1 VHYEQELALSLARAG
16 RLSPAHGTRIN
27 TSIEPILSPTLPDT
41 HRIHSPAVIRR
52 PLDLLNAVVCTVL
65 LALCLYGAATGRLVG
80 WQVLAVRL
88 ALMLSGVLAIARL
101 ARRSALPR
109 ALAVIVELY
118 PVALVPL
125 VFDALGPLIPAVN
138 PAAECGRDFW
148 LMRADR
154 FLLGTDP
161 TVWLQRLVRP
171 WLTDVMY
178 LAYCAYFVVPFV
190 VAGYVWRRRS
200 PEAFRRYVFTV
211 VLAFYVSYV
220 GYFLVPA
227 RGPRFAMAA
236 AHTTV
241 PTLYTTP
248 ISRAIVNGM
257 NAVERNKNDVFPS
270 GHVMLTAVCL
280 LLALR
285 ESRRLFLML
294 LPIGVGVLV
303 STVYCRYHYVID
315 VIAGLVLA
323 LPMPWVG
330 ERGYGRLAGNDGVV
344 ER

>member
-1 VHYEQELALSLARAG
+1 
-16 RLSPAHGTRIN
+16 
-27 TSIEPILSPTLPDT
+27 
-41 HRIHSPAVIRR
+41 VIRR
-52 PLDLLNAVVCTVL
+52 PLDLLNVVVCAILLVL
-65 LALCLYGAATGRLVG
+65 CMYGAAANRLVD
-80 WQVLAVRL
+80 WPVLALRL
-88 ALMLSGVLAIARL
+88 TLMLLGVLAIARL
-101 ARRSALPR
+101 ARRPR
-109 ALAVIVELY
+109 LSGVWAVVVELY
-118 PVALVPL
+118 PAALVPL

-138 PAAECGRDFW
+138 SAAECGRDFW
-148 LMRADR
+148 LIRADR

-171 WLTDVMY
+171 WLTNVMY

-200 PEAFRRYVFTV
+200 GEAFRRFVFTV

-227 RGPRFAMAA
+227 RGPRFALAA
-236 AHTTV
+236 AHTAV

-248 ISRAIVNGM
+248 ISRAIVDGM
-257 NAVERNKNDVFPS
+257 NFVERNKNDVFPS

-285 ESRRLFLML
+285 ESRRLFLIL
-294 LPIGVGVLV
+294 LPIGLGVFV

-315 VIAGLVLA
+315 VLAGLLLA
-323 LPMPWVG
+323 LPMPWLG
-330 ERGYGRLAGNDGVV
+330 ELAWKWLSGGRGR
-344 ER
+344 